1 MTLAV
6 FAHEQ
11 FCVFLLAISAVMVLG
26 RPSLRSVALYL
37 AAFRPL
43 GRARF
48 AVSARPGHDR
58 SAGRTASYEC
68 PIEGEYQR
76 DLKQQPAVALA
87 HQEDGRHPRSTTVA
101 SPELR
106 ASDGGSGRMASPTSA
121 KIGELD
127 AHNSSGLCTSRGPR
141 CMIGPQHASPSFS
154 PTYQAYHSRQ
164 IATHERRGLAFI
176 REGQTP
182 ALVRRACRKR
192 ANAIRRSF

>member
-1 MTLAV
+1 MRFSARYFCSDGFGAALPAV
-6 FAHEQ
+6 GRA
-11 FCVFLLAISAVMVLG
+11 LPRGLPAT
-26 RPSLRSVALYL
+26 RPSPLCGLGPSGSRSLR
-37 AAFRPL
+37 REN
-43 GRARF
+43 GIIRM
-48 AVSARPGHDR
+48 
-58 SAGRTASYEC
+58 

-76 DLKQQPAVALA
+76 ESEAAT
-87 HQEDGRHPRSTTVA
+87 GGCSGSPRGWPPPPLHHRR

-176 REGQTP
+176 REGRTP